1 MAKKDY
7 VVLNARLGSSEGGIA
22 CGPVGGADVGEIEF
36 IEEHDYRAVGH
47 SQYMAFVLVDGNGGV
62 VKDRI
67 AHHQGSAGKVT

>member
-36 IEEHDYRAVGH
+36 IRNMIIVLWVIHNTWH
-47 SQYMAFVLVDGNGGV
+47 SFWLMV
-62 VKDRI
+62 
-67 AHHQGSAGKVT
+67 S